1 MVQEIIKLMND
12 WGLPD
17 TELMKAFYEV
27 ELQKILDN

>member
-1 MVQEIIKLMND
+1 MIQEIINLMND

-17 TELMKAFYEV
+17 TELMKVFYEV